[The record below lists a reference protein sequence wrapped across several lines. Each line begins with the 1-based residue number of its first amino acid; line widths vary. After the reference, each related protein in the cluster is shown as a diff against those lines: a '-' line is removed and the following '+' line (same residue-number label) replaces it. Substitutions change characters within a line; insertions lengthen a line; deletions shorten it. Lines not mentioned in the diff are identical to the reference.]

1 MRIERISPTH
11 PRELFQ
17 QIARL
22 HVQEIHHGLL
32 PMLGQP
38 FVARM
43 YYEMSRA
50 PRTGVWAALEDEEV
64 LGFVA
69 GCADVGRTHRVMLL
83 RRGPVLALLALR
95 ALLRPTVLRRL
106 PAMLLYPLR
115 ASAGA
120 DEEPE
125 APHAELLAIAVD
137 RRSHRLGLGH
147 RLVEVFE
154 QALREWDVRGAYQ
167 VLTNTEEIASN
178 RFYRKL
184 GLEPH
189 GTVRHHDLLLQRY
202 TKQLTPS
209 R

>member
-1 MRIERISPTH
+1 MRIERLSPSH
-11 PRELFQ
+11 PKDVFG

-32 PMLGQP
+32 PLLGLP

-50 PRTGVWAALEDEEV
+50 PRTGVWAALEDGEV
-64 LGFVA
+64 LGFIA
-69 GCADVGRTHRVMLL
+69 GCADVGRTHRAMLL
-83 RRGPVLALLALR
+83 RRGPVFALLALR

-115 ASAGA
+115 VGA
-120 DEEPE
+120 VGEAEPTV
-125 APHAELLAIAVD
+125 PHAELLAIAVD
-137 RRSHRLGLGH
+137 RRSHRRGLGH

-154 QALREWDVRGAYQ
+154 QALREWDVRGSYQ
-167 VLTNTEEIASN
+167 VLTNVEEVASN

-209 R
+209 